1 MMNKTTTILAMMA
14 LSLASATAGVEYTAP
29 APSGKGVSMPPPAD
43 PCAGPISYNS
53 LEMLYANSSSSYTTY
68 YRNANNA
75 SVYRTTNDDAQG
87 LRLNFEYSPA
97 SNFYLRLTGAYDDA
111 DYWNSWGFTAGVGAY
126 VALTENIHLAAD
138 GGLVWIDA
146 EHDGLTDDDS
156 DANTQEFGDANGPGH
171 DNNGIYRRYSFFD
184 DSDTGWYVRP
194 HIRAKFSCFEIHAG
208 ATYVDVWNE
217 EDWNLFVNVY
227 YQIAQGWDI
236 TGGYTEHND
245 EDTWTIG
252 ARRRF

>member
-1 MMNKTTTILAMMA
+1 MNKTTTILAMMA
-14 LSLASATAGVEYTAP
+14 LSLATATAGVEPAP
-29 APSGKGVSMPPPAD
+29 APSGKGVSMPPPSD

-53 LEMLYANSSSSYTTY
+53 LELLYANSSSSYRTY
-68 YRNANNA
+68 YHDGFT
-75 SVYRTTNDDAQG
+75 SHNDDAQG
-87 LRLNFEYSPA
+87 LKVNFEYSPM
-97 SNFYLRLTGAYDDA
+97 SNFYLRLTGSYSDA
-111 DYWNSWGFTAGVGAY
+111 DYWNSWGFSAGIGGY
-126 VALTENIHLAAD
+126 IALTENIHLAAD
-138 GGLVWIDA
+138 GGLIWVDS
-146 EHDGLTDDDS
+146 ELDGLTDDD
-156 DANTQEFGDANGPGH
+156 GDANRLELGLNKDSDD
-171 DNNGIYRRYSFFD
+171 DNDGILRRYTFFD

-236 TGGYTEHND
+236 TGGYTEFND